1 MMNQSLTE
9 GQKQFLRFCVVGGIC
24 TLLDATIYY
33 VVLCFASRTIAM
45 TMGYCVSLLLNYY
58 LTVYWTFRTKSTAK
72 NAIGIVLAHLF
83 NLFIVRMGLM
93 YIWCT
98 LFFCD
103 ERIAYIPTLAISV
116 VINFLIIKLIIRS

>member
-1 MMNQSLTE
+1 MMNPSLTE
-9 GQKQFLRFCVVGGIC
+9 GQKQFLRFCLVGGIC
-24 TLLDATIYY
+24 TLLDVTIYY
-33 VVLCFASRTIAM
+33 VILCFAPRSIAM
-45 TMGYCVSLLLNYY
+45 ILGYCISLLLNYF

-83 NLFIVRMGLM
+83 NLFVVRMGLM

-98 LFFCD
+98 ILLFD

-116 VINFLIIKLIIRS
+116 VINFLIIKLIVRS